1 MAEAINNALE
11 KLHWTVVDAADEAD
25 YTLRYAV
32 NRIVATSINHKG
44 QYPEVESIVTVRVGF
59 TLTSEDK
66 GDYSFEIKVKEY
78 ERDSGVLYRDQY
90 EFEEKRRVMKAA
102 NRAAWSLKD
111 RIVKKLNNP
120 RFRK

>member
-66 GDYSFEIKVKEY
+66 GDYWFEIKVKEY

-111 RIVKKLNNP
+111 RIVKKQNNP